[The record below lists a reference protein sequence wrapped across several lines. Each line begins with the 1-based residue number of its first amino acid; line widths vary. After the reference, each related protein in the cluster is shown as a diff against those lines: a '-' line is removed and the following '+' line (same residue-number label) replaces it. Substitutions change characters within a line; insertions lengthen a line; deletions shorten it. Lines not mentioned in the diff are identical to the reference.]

1 MSSAAEYIHGD
12 ISREEYIESVRSE
25 NMKSRIDRILE
36 RKNDNEREI
45 SEN

>member
-1 MSSAAEYIHGD
+1 MSSAAEYVHGD
-12 ISREEYIESVRSE
+12 ISQEEYVESVRSE
-25 NMKSRIDRILE
+25 QMKSRIDRILE

>member
-36 RKNDNEREI
+36 ETKEGDAK
-45 SEN
+45 

>member
-25 NMKSRIDRILE
+25 QMKSRIDRILE

-45 SEN
+45 NKN

>member
-25 NMKSRIDRILE
+25 NMKSRIDLILE

>member
-1 MSSAAEYIHGD
+1 MSSVVEYIYGD

>member
-12 ISREEYIESVRSE
+12 ISREEYVESVRTE
-25 NMKSRIDRILE
+25 NMKSRIDQILE

>member
-1 MSSAAEYIHGD
+1 MSSVAEYIKGD

>member
-1 MSSAAEYIHGD
+1 MSSVAEYIYGD

-25 NMKSRIDRILE
+25 QMKSRIDRILE
-36 RKNDNEREI
+36 RMNDNEREN